1 MADQVQKLGLRE
13 GQLIC
18 LLQAPAA
25 ASHKLLAI
33 LPSSVIIH
41 TTLEAFNYDLILVWP
56 LHLEGLAQFFTRS
69 QVDLQPAG
77 VIWAV
82 MPKQKYARQ
91 RGIDYNW
98 DQLQAAAL
106 TTDLVDNKTASFS
119 EQDYATRF
127 VIRKKRRT
135 TVMKR

>member
-1 MADQVQKLGLRE
+1 MAGLANKLGLRE

-18 LLQAPAA
+18 LLDAPAE
-25 ASHKLLAI
+25 ASDLLRTI

-41 TTLEAFNYDLILVWP
+41 TSLEASSYDLILVWP
-56 LHLEGLAQFFTRS
+56 LRLAGLAQFFTHL
-69 QVDLQPAG
+69 QAHLQPAG
-77 VIWAV
+77 AIWAV

-106 TTDLVDNKTASFS
+106 TTDLVDNKIASFS
-119 EQDYATRF
+119 DQDYATRF
-127 VIRKKRRT
+127 VIRKKSRSSSI
-135 TVMKR
+135 

>member
-1 MADQVQKLGLRE
+1 MTELAQKLGLRD

-18 LLQAPAA
+18 LLEAPAK
-25 ASHKLLAI
+25 ASQLLLAV

-41 TTLEAFNYDLILVWP
+41 TSLEASSYDLILVW
-56 LHLEGLAQFFTRS
+56 LMQLGGLAQFFSRL
-69 QVDLQPAG
+69 QAHLQPAG
-77 VIWAV
+77 AIWAV

-106 TTDLVDNKTASFS
+106 TTDLVDNKIASFS
-119 EQDYATRF
+119 DQDYATRF
-127 VIRKKRRT
+127 VIRKKSRSASI
-135 TVMKR
+135 